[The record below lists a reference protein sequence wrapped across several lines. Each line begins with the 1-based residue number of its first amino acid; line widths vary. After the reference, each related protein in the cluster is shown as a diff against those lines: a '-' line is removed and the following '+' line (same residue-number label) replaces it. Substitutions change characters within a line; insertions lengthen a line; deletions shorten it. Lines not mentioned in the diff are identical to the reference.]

1 MEDIYIGTPNAKQDE
16 FLRCKKKYVAFGGAR
31 GGGKSWAVRCK
42 AKLLA
47 QRYPGIRML
56 LVRRTMPE
64 IETNHLETLRLE
76 LAGTAVYR
84 AEERRFVFGNGSVL
98 QFGYCSC
105 DRDADR
111 YQGAEYDVI
120 FFDEATQLKEQWM
133 RKLAAC
139 VRGVN
144 GFPKRIYYTCNPGG
158 PGHGYIKRLFIDRRY
173 EPGENGGEYAFIPA
187 RVTDNGALLAR
198 QPEYIRQLEALPPKL
213 RAAWLEGR
221 WDVLAGQVFQEF
233 TDDPAHYEDGLYTH
247 VIKPFKIPWHWT
259 RVVSFDHGYTR
270 PFSFG
275 VWAVDE
281 EGRVY
286 RYKELYG
293 CVPGEANVGVTCPP
307 GEIARQLAD
316 LMEPE
321 FEEGIHVCGIADPAI
336 WDRSRGLSV
345 EEQIRKV
352 FNGVIFMK
360 GDNTRLPGKMQLHE
374 RLKFDEEGRP
384 MLYVFENCRDFRRT
398 IPALVYDARRPED
411 IDTAGEDHIY
421 DETRYF
427 LMSRPIAPRK
437 RSAGPRGLGGDFD
450 LPRSKVATGLLP
462 FAWDAPPR

>member
-1 MEDIYIGTPNAKQDE
+1 MEDIYIGTPNARQDE

-98 QFGYCSC
+98 QFGYCAC

-233 TDDPAHYEDGLYTH
+233 TDDPAHYADRRWTH
-247 VIKPFKIPWHWT
+247 VIRPFDIPREWNVY
-259 RVVSFDHGYTR
+259 RSYDFGYAK
-270 PFSFG
+270 PFSFPAAG
-275 VWAVDE
+275 
-281 EGRVY
+281 GRWTSTGACTGY
-286 RYKELYG
+286 WS
-293 CVPGEANVGVTCPP
+293 CTA
-307 GEIARQLAD
+307 AR
-316 LMEPE
+316 E
-321 FEEGIHVCGIADPAI
+321 
-336 WDRSRGLSV
+336 
-345 EEQIRKV
+345 
-352 FNGVIFMK
+352 
-360 GDNTRLPGKMQLHE
+360 
-374 RLKFDEEGRP
+374 
-384 MLYVFENCRDFRRT
+384 RRT
-398 IPALVYDARRPED
+398 RACCGHRSGSSRRYGGWRTSTRICGDGPYGGWRTRPSGTPAGARAFMR
-411 IDTAGEDHIY
+411 
-421 DETRYF
+421 R
-427 LMSRPIAPRK
+427 R
-437 RSAGPRGLGGDFD
+437 
-450 LPRSKVATGLLP
+450 
-462 FAWDAPPR
+462 